1 MKLLFACA
9 LAAAAAGAALA
20 QPTPSK
26 GPPPA
31 ALPGA
36 PASHGVFLSPSGEPF
51 RPTTAAPDPLKTWF
65 EQADVKHLG
74 YLDRETFRADA
85 MRFFKK
91 LDENGDGVIDGFE
104 VADYEHKLVPELAEE
119 AEGRIPGLGAD
130 RSGGSGSGQ
139 QGPGQGSGRPGG
151 GRRRGGSDT
160 QNSGA
165 QGAGG
170 GDRTSG
176 ARLPP
181 SRISQLI
188 GEPEP
193 VSGADFNFD
202 THITVDEWLRATDQ
216 RFDILDQAKTGKLTL
231 EELRGRFKPLPKSP

>member
-1 MKLLFACA
+1 MKLFLVCA
-9 LAAAAAGAALA
+9 LVAIAGAAFA
-20 QPTPSK
+20 QTSPAK

-51 RPTTAAPDPLKTWF
+51 RPTPTAPDPLKTWF

-74 YLDRETFRADA
+74 YLDREAFRADA
-85 MRFFKK
+85 VRFFKK
-91 LDENGDGVIDGFE
+91 LDENGDGIIDGFE

-119 AEGRIPGLGAD
+119 AEGRIAGMGSD
-130 RSGGSGSGQ
+130 RSGGSGSSQ
-139 QGPGQGSGRPGG
+139 QAPGEGRPGG
-151 GRRRGGSDT
+151 GRHRGSGDN
-160 QNSGA
+160 QNAGA
-165 QGAGG
+165 QGASG
-170 GDRTSG
+170 GDRTSSS
-176 ARLPP
+176 RPPP

-202 THITVDEWLRATDQ
+202 THITLDEWLRATDQ

-231 EELRGRFKPLPKSP
+231 EALRARFKPLPKTP